1 MPPSIISYRTRGD
14 LSKTDTFL
22 KRLMKQDL
30 RSILNKYGQL
40 GVDALSKA
48 TPVDTGKTA
57 ASWDYEVT
65 IAPGSAT
72 LTWTNSNT
80 NQGVPIALLIQY
92 GHGTPTGGYVPGQE
106 YIKPAIR
113 PIMDEL
119 TKELWKE
126 VSEL

>member
-1 MPPSIISYRTRGD
+1 MPPSIITYRTKGD
-14 LSKTDTFL
+14 LTKTETFL

-30 RSILNKYGQL
+30 KSILNKYGQL
-40 GVDALSKA
+40 GVEALSKA
-48 TPVDTGKTA
+48 TPIDTGKTA

-92 GHGTPTGGYVPGQE
+92 GHGTPTGGYVPGQD

>member
-92 GHGTPTGGYVPGQE
+92 GHGTPTGGYVPGQD

-119 TKELWKE
+119 TNELWKE
-126 VSEL
+126 VSKL

>member
-22 KRLMKQDL
+22 TRLLKQDL
-30 RSILNKYGQL
+30 KSILNKYGQL
-40 GVDALSKA
+40 GVEALSAA

-65 IAPGSAT
+65 IASGSAT

-92 GHGTPTGGYVPGQE
+92 GHGTPTGGYVPGQD

-119 TKELWKE
+119 TNELWKE
-126 VSEL
+126 VSKL

>member
-30 RSILNKYGQL
+30 KSILHKYGQL
-40 GVDALSKA
+40 GVEALSKA

-92 GHGTPTGGYVPGQE
+92 GHGTPTGGYVPGQD

-119 TKELWKE
+119 TNELWKE
-126 VSEL
+126 VSKL

>member
-1 MPPSIISYRTRGD
+1 MPPSIITYRTKGD
-14 LSKTDTFL
+14 LTKTETFL

-30 RSILNKYGQL
+30 KSILNKYGQL
-40 GVDALSKA
+40 GVEALSKA

-80 NQGVPIALLIQY
+80 NQGIPIALLIQY
-92 GHGTPTGGYVPGQE
+92 GHGTPTGGYVPGQD

-119 TKELWKE
+119 TKALWKE

>member
-1 MPPSIISYRTRGD
+1 MPPSIITYRTKGD
-14 LSKTDTFL
+14 LTKTETFL

-30 RSILNKYGQL
+30 KSILNKYGQL
-40 GVDALSKA
+40 GVEALSKA
-48 TPVDTGKTA
+48 TPIDTGKTA

-92 GHGTPTGGYVPGQE
+92 GHGTPTGGYVPGQD

-119 TKELWKE
+119 TKALWKE

>member
-1 MPPSIISYRTRGD
+1 MPPSIITYRTKGD
-14 LSKTDTFL
+14 ITKTETFL

-30 RSILNKYGQL
+30 KSILNKYGQL
-40 GVDALSKA
+40 GVEALSKA

-80 NQGVPIALLIQY
+80 NQGIPIALLIQY
-92 GHGTPTGGYVPGQE
+92 GHGTPTGGYVPGQD

-119 TKELWKE
+119 TKALWKE

>member
-22 KRLMKQDL
+22 KRLLKQDL

-57 ASWDYEVT
+57 ASWGYEVT

-92 GHGTPTGGYVPGQE
+92 GHGTPTGGYVPGKD

>member
-22 KRLMKQDL
+22 KRLLKQDL
-30 RSILNKYGQL
+30 KSILNKYGQL
-40 GVDALSKA
+40 GVEALSAA

-92 GHGTPTGGYVPGQE
+92 GHGTPTGGYVPGQD

-113 PIMDEL
+113 PIMDDL
-119 TKELWKE
+119 TNELWKE
-126 VSEL
+126 VSKL

>member
-1 MPPSIISYRTRGD
+1 MPPSIITYRTKGD
-14 LSKTDTFL
+14 LTKTETFL

-30 RSILNKYGQL
+30 KSILNKYGQL
-40 GVDALSKA
+40 GVEALSKA

-80 NQGVPIALLIQY
+80 NQGIPIALLIQY
-92 GHGTPTGGYVPGQE
+92 GHGTPTGGYVPGQD

>member
-1 MPPSIISYRTRGD
+1 MITLVHKGNF
-14 LSKTDTFL
+14 KATETFL
-22 KRLMKQDL
+22 RKCRESKFLDKLDAVA
-30 RSILNKYGQL
+30 KK
-40 GVDALSKA
+40 GVDALAAA

-57 ASWDYEVT
+57 ASWGYEVT

-92 GHGTPTGGYVPGQE
+92 GHGTPTGGYVPGKD

-119 TKELWKE
+119 TNALWKE

>member
-1 MPPSIISYRTRGD
+1 MPPSIISYRTKGD

-92 GHGTPTGGYVPGQE
+92 GHGTPTGGYVPGQD

-119 TKELWKE
+119 TNELWKE
-126 VSEL
+126 VSKL